1 MKPSSKQQL
10 AAPEKF
16 NGSFAV
22 GDKSVIPVLSSTV
35 HTVDF
40 RRHPN
45 AVLYSDGVTACT
57 VLVIK
62 NFNEETE
69 KYDNVVTMAHFFP
82 NNAYD
87 VRTAQGNIYQAMQQF
102 VDKGGELSSSKTSFI
117 LFGGHDFPSRPLNSS
132 AKAIVSDAIKE
143 MGIPSKCKFKDHN
156 SSIITDPNQS
166 IAVFVDSNGTQITK
180 RNLDRRVELETLAE
194 AKISMPLEFLQNVI
208 YSAPE
213 KYNKFADALALK
225 VGIASLSSNG
235 MGLLSMNEVIGDH
248 LKSTTPQQRG

>member
-143 MGIPSKCKFKDHN
+143 MGIPDKHKFTEHT
-156 SSIITDPNQS
+156 SSIITNPNQS

-180 RNLDRRVELETLAE
+180 RNLDRGVELETLAE
-194 AKISMPLEFLQNVI
+194 AKSSMPLEFLQNVI

-213 KYNKFADALALK
+213 KYNKFADALADK
-225 VGIASLSSNG
+225 VGITSLSTDG
-235 MGLLSMNEVIGDH
+235 MGLVSMNEVIVDH
-248 LKSTTPQQRG
+248 LKSNTPQQRR

>member
-1 MKPSSKQQL
+1 MKPLSKKQL
-10 AAPEKF
+10 TAPEKF

-22 GDKSVIPVLSSTV
+22 GDKSVVPVLASTV

-40 RRHPN
+40 IKHPN

-62 NFNEETE
+62 NFNEETK

-87 VRTAQGNIYQAMQQF
+87 VRTAQENIYKVMQQF
-102 VDKGGELSSSKTSFI
+102 VDKGGDLSSPKTSFI
-117 LFGGHDFPSRPLNSS
+117 LFGGQDFLSRPLDSS

-143 MGIPSKCKFKDHN
+143 MGIPNRHKFTEHN
-156 SSIITDPNQS
+156 SSIITNPIQS

-180 RNLDRRVELETLAE
+180 RNLGIRVELETLAE
-194 AKISMPLEFLQNVI
+194 AKSSMPLEFLQNVI

-213 KYNKFADALALK
+213 KYNKFADALAGK
-225 VGIASLSSNG
+225 VGITSLSTNG
-235 MGLLSMNEVIGDH
+235 MELVSMNDVIVDH
-248 LKSTTPQQRG
+248 LKSDTPQQRR